1 MSQANNTPAR
11 QAPNSPALHSAAV
24 TDRGMNPKRP
34 LNEDSFLADGE
45 RGIFSVA
52 DGVGGAEAGEVASQT
67 AIEVL
72 DEAFRHQTDGADIE
86 DLMELAIQRANASI
100 HQMAQDHPKFSMMAT
115 TIVGLHLKGNVATIG
130 HVGDSRLYRLTP
142 AGQLLRETEDHSV
155 VEEEVRA
162 GRMTAEQ
169 ALHHPSKN
177 VISRALG
184 AEDVVEVDMKVI
196 EVDDGTEFLLCTD
209 GITRHIPDH
218 ELRQLL
224 ITYDDLTTLCGELKR
239 ICFARGAEDN
249 LTAVVV
255 RVGTAISSAQRM
267 DDLEKTISPE
277 TVPFPVNLHD
287 TLEDDPV
294 ATDSEQEPLVPA
306 SRKAFP
312 AAALAAA
319 KIAPAVSPAGS
330 DANAIEKRLDV
341 AAPATERGRSGVER
355 TMTRIFLLVLVAGAL
370 AAAFYAGRRYQGPI
384 PYLDANTATVAQPSP
399 TPVVGDDPILKFERS
414 RREVDND
421 PNAWLGVPLQSELA
435 RLGVRNALDASDA
448 EFLYLYGRAKLLIG
462 DNEEAVKAFEAAIAR
477 ASLDSPQANATLR
490 KEATLGLAAVALKSD
505 KDRPAAQSRYD
516 EVMRQPPPSSSS
528 SLPPAPGSPSA
539 SPASTS
545 SPLKLP

>member
-1 MSQANNTPAR
+1 MNQPDIQPTN
-11 QAPNSPALHSAAV
+11 HSDNGTSIHAAAV
-24 TDRGMNPKRP
+24 TDRGLNEKRP
-34 LNEDSFLADGE
+34 LNEDSFLADSE

-72 DEAFRHQTDGADIE
+72 DEAFRHKVDGADIE

-100 HQMAQDHPKFSMMAT
+100 HQMAQDHAKFAMMAT
-115 TIVGLHLKGNVATIG
+115 TIVGLHLKGNIATIG

-169 ALHHPSKN
+169 AAHHPSKN

-184 AEDVVEVDMKVI
+184 AEKDVDVDMKVI

-224 ITYDDLTTLCGELKR
+224 ITYDDLPTLCGELKR
-239 ICFARGAEDN
+239 ICYLRGAEDN

-255 RVGTAISSAQRM
+255 RVGPAISAAARM

-277 TVPFPVNLHD
+277 TMPIPAAGDAEGRHPV
-287 TLEDDPV
+287 V
-294 ATDSEQEPLVPA
+294 ATASDPA
-306 SRKAFP
+306 GSLLPPSRKAFP
-312 AAALAAA
+312 ATGYTTPVVAAA
-319 KIAPAVSPAGS
+319 NVQPGTAAETST
-330 DANAIEKRLDV
+330 ANAIENRLNV
-341 AAPATERGRSGVER
+341 PAVPRSKSGIER
-355 TMTRIFLLVLVAGAL
+355 TMTRFFLFVLLVGAL
-370 AAAFYAGRRYQGPI
+370 AGAFYAGRKYKGGI
-384 PYLDANTATVAQPSP
+384 PYLDQGDPSIAEPSP
-399 TPVVGDDPILKFERS
+399 SLAAASVVGDDPLLKFERG

-421 PNAWLGVPLQSELA
+421 PNAWLATQLKNELSRQGIQNPLDST
-435 RLGVRNALDASDA
+435 DA
-448 EFLYLYGRAKLLIG
+448 EFLYLYGRALLLVG
-462 DNEEAVKAFEAAIAR
+462 NTEEAARAFEAAISR
-477 ASLDSPQANATLR
+477 VNLVSPQENATLR

-505 KDRPAAQSRYD
+505 NEKPAAQAHLD
-516 EVMRQPPPSSSS
+516 EIILKPSSPSPS
-528 SLPPAPGSPSA
+528 GSPSI
-539 SPASTS
+539 SP
-545 SPLKLP
+545 